1 MAKVKIY
8 TQDGCGHCKEV
19 KEFFKE
25 NNIEFE
31 EMDVEDGLEFLKNT
45 KANFLPVTRFEDDS
59 WVEGPEIEKI
69 KKKLKI
75 T

>member
-25 NNIEFE
+25 NNVEFE
-31 EMDVEDGLEFLKNT
+31 EINASDGVEFLNSI
-45 KANFLPVTRFEDDS
+45 KAEYLPITVVDEEL
-59 WVEGPEIEKI
+59 VEGPEIKTI
-69 KKKLKI
+69 KKMLNI
-75 T
+75 